1 MNLNYALSHWEW
13 NSFFKDIDC
22 LIIGG
27 GIVGLSAAI
36 HLKIASPNLSVLLLD
51 RGSLPIGA
59 STRNAGFACFGSL
72 SELIDDLKHSSRDD
86 ILSLV
91 EQRFRGLQLLRQRY
105 GDTAIGYE
113 ALGGFEVFRE
123 RDTAIFENCQEQM
136 DNFNKDLRPITK
148 QETYAI
154 VDKKISTN
162 GLQGVAHLILNR
174 AEGQLDTGKLMRTL
188 LDKAQSI
195 GIRWIGGIE
204 INQLW
209 ESNHGVHLQTS
220 NNWEL
225 NAQKVLIATN
235 GFARQLLPDLDVQ
248 PARNHILITEA
259 IEHLQLRGSF
269 HYDKGYVYFRN
280 VGNRILLGGGRN
292 LDFKGEKTAS
302 FGEQKNIRKY
312 LEQILQTVILPDQ
325 SVKIDR
331 WWSGI
336 MGVGKHKS
344 PIVKMVGNNTLAAVR
359 LGGMGVAL
367 GTEVGIEAADLL
379 MG

>member
-13 NSFFKDIDC
+13 DSFFKNIDY

-36 HLKIASPNLSVLLLD
+36 RLKTASPNLSVLLLD

-72 SELIDDLKHSSRDD
+72 SELIDDLKHSSRDE

-91 EQRFRGLQLLRQRY
+91 EKRFRGLQLLRQRY

-113 ALGGFEVFRE
+113 ALGGFEVFRKN
-123 RDTAIFENCQEQM
+123 DTTLFENCLEQM
-136 DNFNKDLRPITK
+136 DDFNKDLHPITK
-148 QETYAI
+148 QDTYSV
-154 VDKKISTN
+154 VDEKISAN
-162 GLQGVAHLILNR
+162 GLRGMAHLILNS

-195 GIRWIGGIE
+195 GVRWLGGIE
-204 INQLW
+204 ISQLW
-209 ESNHGVHLQTS
+209 ESNQGVHLQTA
-220 NNWEL
+220 NNWAL
-225 NAQKVLIATN
+225 TARKVLIATN
-235 GFARQLLPDLDVQ
+235 GFAKQLLPDLDVQ
-248 PARNHILITEA
+248 PARNHVLITQV
-259 IEHLQLRGSF
+259 IENLQLRGSF

-292 LDFKGEKTAS
+292 IDFKGEETAS

-312 LEQILQTVILPDQ
+312 LEQILQTVILPNQD
-325 SVKIDR
+325 VKIDR

-336 MGVGKHKS
+336 MGVGEKKE
-344 PIVKMVGNNTLAAVR
+344 PIVKMLGVNTLAAVR